1 MRNVLNPVV
10 FALTIAAAE
19 ATSAAA
25 ASSLALGPL
34 LGQPTSSN
42 TPPSIILLPSKAIST
57 TSRLA
62 AEWAHGIGLS
72 VSSSLD
78 LIFQSAAGSVPD
90 KLIYAW
96 NLVRMKALAPVLT
109 VLVAACL
116 VMSVMMIVEVSSMAS
131 VSLAVKLLRR
141 RPDKRYKWE
150 PIKSDEETGSLAY
163 PMVLVQIPMFNEREV
178 YKLSIG
184 AACALTW
191 PPDRIIIQVLDDS
204 TDPAIKDLVA
214 LECKAWASKGTNITY
229 EVRDNRKGYKAGA
242 LKKGMEHTYVQYC
255 EFVAIF
261 DADFQPEADF
271 LIRTIPYLVCNS
283 HIALIQA
290 RWEFVNYR
298 ECLMTKIQ
306 KISLDYHFKVE
317 QEAGSS
323 TFAFFGFNGNYANH
337 TTVIGVPLL
346 ILGTAGVWRIRAIDE
361 AGGWKD
367 RTTVEDMDL
376 AVRAGLK
383 GWKFLYVGDIKVK
396 SELPSTFKAYRHQQH
411 RWTSGA
417 ANLFRKVAFDILVTE
432 NASIWKK
439 FHVLYSFFFVRRIII
454 HIVTFL
460 FYSIVVPASVLVPDL
475 SIPLWGV
482 MYIPTA
488 ITALNALSNPRF
500 IHIMPF
506 WVVFENVMSLHRM
519 KATLLGLLD
528 MGNVNEWVVTEKLG
542 EAPKTKPENHRPEAT
557 ATKFIDRINFTELA
571 FAVYLLCCASYN
583 VVYGKNYYYVYLFLQ
598 AFAFIAIGF
607 GYAGASRS
615 RS

>member
-1 MRNVLNPVV
+1 
-10 FALTIAAAE
+10 
-19 ATSAAA
+19 
-25 ASSLALGPL
+25 
-34 LGQPTSSN
+34 
-42 TPPSIILLPSKAIST
+42 
-57 TSRLA
+57 
-62 AEWAHGIGLS
+62 
-72 VSSSLD
+72 
-78 LIFQSAAGSVPD
+78 
-90 KLIYAW
+90 
-96 NLVRMKALAPVLT
+96 
-109 VLVAACL
+109 
-116 VMSVMMIVEVSSMAS
+116 
-131 VSLAVKLLRR
+131 
-141 RPDKRYKWE
+141 
-150 PIKSDEETGSLAY
+150 
-163 PMVLVQIPMFNEREV
+163 
-178 YKLSIG
+178 
-184 AACALTW
+184 
-191 PPDRIIIQVLDDS
+191 
-204 TDPAIKDLVA
+204 
-214 LECKAWASKGTNITY
+214 
-229 EVRDNRKGYKAGA
+229 
-242 LKKGMEHTYVQYC
+242 
-255 EFVAIF
+255 
-261 DADFQPEADF
+261 
-271 LIRTIPYLVCNS
+271 
-283 HIALIQA
+283 
-290 RWEFVNYR
+290 
-298 ECLMTKIQ
+298 MTRIQ

-323 TFAFFGFNGNYANH
+323 TFAFFGFNG
-337 TTVIGVPLL
+337 
-346 ILGTAGVWRIRAIDE
+346 TAGVWRIRAIEE

-376 AVRAGLK
+376 AVRTGLK

-488 ITALNALSNPRF
+488 ITALNALSNLRF

-506 WVVFENVMSLHRM
+506 WVLFENIMSLHRM

-542 EAPKTKPENHRPEAT
+542 EAPKRKHENHVPEAT

-571 FAVYLLCCASYN
+571 FSVYLLSCASYN
-583 VVYGKNYYYVYLFLQ
+583 VIYGKNYYYIYLFLQ

-607 GYAGASRS
+607 GYAGASGS